1 MIWYQDEIERVEK
14 VRATL
19 SYEPDVVFYGSSSFR
34 LWGALYENFKEYK
47 PANLGFGG
55 STLAACVWYFERILK
70 PYKPKLLL
78 IYAGDNDIGDGR
90 NPEEIFIFFQQLEV
104 KIRENCGNIPVG
116 FISIKPSIA
125 RYNLRGQIVYTNK
138 LIENEIK
145 KLPNFHY
152 INIYD
157 SMLDSHRHP
166 KKAYFENDGLHLSAA
181 GYELWKAHLLSFISG
196 TIYG

>member
-181 GYELWKAHLLSFISG
+181 GYELWKAHLLPFISG